1 MANQK
6 SALDLVLGW
15 RRLIYKITIGAIVV
29 SVVVSL
35 IMPNWY
41 TASATC
47 VPPQEGE
54 SRGGLLS
61 MFSQIGMDFGAR
73 GLLSSTPM
81 TDFMMGVLK
90 SRLLRSQVVD
100 RFDLQRVYKADSR
113 EHAIE
118 DLSDHL
124 IVTTTSEGFIEVQVE
139 DRDRQ
144 RAADMANVF
153 MELLDDYNRRVSVEQ
168 AGRTRGFVESA
179 LSENARRLL
188 TASEALRGFQEE
200 HGAID
205 LTEQTRATVEAV
217 AVLEAERTRLE
228 IRRGVLEGFSHS
240 DHIGMREIDAELREI
255 QKKLGQFTGRGD
267 GIPLGSSEDGTLT
280 LLPLASIPELVVR
293 LAGLTRDVMVL
304 EKVRAFLSSQLEEAR
319 IQETRDLEIIHILD
333 AATPPLKKSHPRR
346 SMIVL
351 LSVGLAFVASVGSA
365 FAADSFLHYAR
376 DSHRDSEF
384 ANSRE
389 SKALLRFARGL
400 RQWGGPRN
408 DEDST

>member
-1 MANQK
+1 MVDQK

-81 TDFMMGVLK
+81 TDSMIGILK
-90 SRLLRSQVVD
+90 SRLLRSQVAD
-100 RFDLQRVYKADSR
+100 RFDLQRVYNADSR

-118 DLSDHL
+118 DLSDRL

-153 MELLDDYNRRVSVEQ
+153 MELLDDYNRRVSIEQ
-168 AGRTRGFVESA
+168 AERTREFVENA
-179 LSENARRLL
+179 LRENARRLL
-188 TASEALRGFQEE
+188 TASDALREFQEE
-200 HGAID
+200 HWAID
-205 LTEQTRATVEAV
+205 LPEQMRATVEAV

-228 IRRGVLEGFSHS
+228 IRRGVLEGFSHP
-240 DHIGMREIDAELREI
+240 DHMEMREIDAELREI
-255 QKKLGQFTGRGD
+255 QKKLGQFTGRGNEV
-267 GIPLGSSEDGTLT
+267 PPGSSEDWT
-280 LLPLASIPELVVR
+280 LLPLASIPKLVVR
-293 LAGLTRDVMVL
+293 LADLTRDVMVL
-304 EKVRAFLSSQLEEAR
+304 ENVRTFLSSQLEEAR
-319 IQETRDLEIIHILD
+319 IQETRDLEIIHVLD

-351 LSVGLAFVASVGSA
+351 LSVGLAFVASLGVA
-365 FAADSFLHYAR
+365 FVADSFLRYAQG
-376 DSHRDSEF
+376 SHRDSEF
-384 ANSRE
+384 ASSME
-389 SKALLRFARGL
+389 SKVLLHFACGL